1 MTEPLI
7 PVPDPIPTPVPEST
21 LSVGLRQIAQLPNS
35 GTGSNAA
42 ARLNFLSSPN
52 DGSDRLFVNDS
63 RGKLYIVKD
72 GISSTYLDVKTQ
84 VGTSFRESSQQ
95 QGFTYYTFHPD
106 FAHNGLFYTVHS
118 ETKGSILPDFPVTK
132 TIVDRLGN
140 PISSSHHDVIRE
152 WKATDPTSN
161 SFAGTFREIARIE
174 QPYADHN
181 TGQISFNPNAKPGQS
196 DYGMLYIA
204 VADGGSD
211 GFPVGETDP
220 IDNGQDLNTPLG
232 KLLRIDPLGTNS
244 ANGKYG
250 IPRDNP
256 FANDRNAQTLGEI
269 WSYGWRNPH
278 RFSWDTGGDGKML
291 IGDIGQAFIEEINLG
306 VKGANYGW
314 DRREGTWQTDQND
327 ETVLYELPANDADFG
342 YTYPVAQYDRD
353 RPDGYQGFFAVAI
366 AGGYTYRGSV
376 IPEIQGQYVF
386 GDFGNDGRFFHVPTD
401 DLTLGQQTPIEE
413 LRLFDGT
420 QQKTFLEIIGDPR
433 SDVRFGVD
441 DNQEIFVTSKRNGK
455 IYQLIP
461 SPESTQTQP
470 RLYLNDRQLLEGS
483 DTNAVFTI
491 KLSVPS
497 TQTVTLNYATA
508 NGTAKAGSDFTS
520 TSGSLTFNAGETS
533 KTVSVP
539 LLNNTTFEGNETF
552 TLNLTNASNAVIA
565 KSQGKATITDSAIG
579 VAASTTLAAN
589 LEGLILP
596 GTGNFNAVGNA
607 SGNRMVGNQ
616 GNNRLQGA
624 QGSDTLLGAAG
635 NDILVGGAHNDR
647 LEGGSGNDSLSGGSE
662 NDLLLGGTGLDTLTG
677 EGGADIFAF
686 NTPTEGVD
694 RIQDFDGTSD
704 LIQIKA
710 SNFGGGLVAGTLP
723 TANFVLGNTALDAN
737 DRVLYQPLD
746 GKLWFDADGTGNIA
760 AVNFAILTTRPSLS
774 ADDISIVA

>member
-7 PVPDPIPTPVPEST
+7 PVTNPIPDPVPAST

-42 ARLNFLSSPN
+42 ARLNFLSSPH
-52 DGSDRLFVNDS
+52 DGSDRLFVNDT
-63 RGKLYIVKD
+63 RGKLYIVQN
-72 GISSTYLDVKTQ
+72 GTSSTYLDVKTQ
-84 VGTSFRESSQQ
+84 VGTSFRETTQQ
-95 QGFTYYTFHPD
+95 QGFTYFTFHPD

-118 ETKGSILPDFPVTK
+118 ETKGSISPDFPVTK
-132 TIVDRLGN
+132 TIIDNQGN

-161 SFAGTFREIARIE
+161 TFSGTFREIARIE

-181 TGQISFNPNAKPGQS
+181 TGQISFNPNAQPGDA

-232 KLLRIDPLGTNS
+232 KFLRIDPLGTNS

-250 IPRDNP
+250 IPSDNP
-256 FANDRNAQTLGEI
+256 FVSDGNAQTLGEI
-269 WSYGWRNPH
+269 WAYGFRNPH
-278 RFSWDTGGDGKML
+278 RFSWDTGGDGKLL
-291 IGDIGQAFIEEINLG
+291 ISDIGQAFIEEVNLG

-314 DRREGTWQTDQND
+314 DRREGTWQTDQDN
-327 ETVLYELPANDADFG
+327 ETVLYELPSDDSQYG

-376 IPEIQGQYVF
+376 ISGLQGQYVF

-401 DLTLGQQTPIEE
+401 DLTLGQQTPIQE

-420 QQKTFLEIIGDPR
+420 QEKTFQEIIGDPR

-470 RLYLNDRQLLEGS
+470 SLYLNDRQILEGS
-483 DTNAVFTI
+483 DTNAVFTV

-497 TQTVTLNYATA
+497 TQTVTLSYATA
-508 NGTAKAGSDFTS
+508 NGTAQAGSDYTS
-520 TSGSLTFNAGETS
+520 SSGSLTFNAGETS

-539 LLNNTTFEGNETF
+539 ILNNTTFEGNETF
-552 TLNLTNASNAVIA
+552 TLNLSNASNAVIA
-565 KSQGKATITDSAIG
+565 KTQGKATITDSAIG

-589 LEGLILP
+589 VEGLILP
-596 GTGNFNAVGNA
+596 GTANFNALGNS
-607 SGNRMVGNQ
+607 SGNRMVGNR
-616 GNNRLQGA
+616 GNNRLQGS
-624 QGSDTLLGAAG
+624 QGQDTLLGGVG
-635 NDILVGGAHNDR
+635 NDTLIGGAHNDR
-647 LEGGSGNDSLSGGSE
+647 LEGGNGNDSLSGRTE
-662 NDLLLGGTGLDTLTG
+662 NDLLFGGNGLDTLTG
-677 EGGADIFAF
+677 DAGADVFAF
-686 NTPTEGVD
+686 TTPTQGVD

-704 LIQIKA
+704 RIQIKA
-710 SNFGGGLVAGTLP
+710 SGFGGGLVAGTLP
-723 TANFVLGNTALDAN
+723 TTNFVLGNTALDAS
-737 DRVLYQPLD
+737 DRVMYQQLD
-746 GKLWFDADGTGNIA
+746 GKLWFDADGSGSIA
-760 AVNFAILTTRPSLS
+760 PINFAILNNRPSMS
-774 ADDISIVA
+774 ASYISIVA